1 MAAVMAAFHGGHQV
15 GSDMASATVEKVAAG
30 GEAAAK
36 GGSRTKTLLL
46 VLVPVLVLGGGAAAY
61 FAGLLP
67 FGAKPEADAEGATPA
82 GHAAAEH
89 GGGGGHEAQLGA
101 IRPLEPFL
109 ANLADESG
117 SRYLKTTIQ
126 VEFVGN
132 EPPASIEARMPQIR
146 DAVLTLLTS
155 KTFADIRTPAG
166 KESLRDDVIDRLN
179 QVLQS
184 ASVKAVYFTE
194 FIVQ

>member
-1 MAAVMAAFHGGHQV
+1 
-15 GSDMASATVEKVAAG
+15 MASGGDKAATAASAEG
-30 GEAAAK
+30 GK
-36 GGSRTKTLLL
+36 GKKL
-46 VLVPVLVLGGGAAAY
+46 VLILVPVLLAAGVSAAW

-67 FGAKPEADAEGATPA
+67 FGAQADARSEHAADA
-82 GHAAAEH
+82 GHEPAP
-89 GGGGGHEAQLGA
+89 GDAQPGVV
-101 IRPLEPFL
+101 RPLEPFL

-126 VEFVGN
+126 VEFFAA
-132 EPPASIEARMPQIR
+132 EPPPAFDARMPQIR

-155 KTFADIRTPAG
+155 KSFADIRTPAG

-179 QVLQS
+179 HVLQT